1 MRKFILALA
10 AAVTLPAA
18 AQNIDIESLSGLQF
32 SFGNPGARA
41 LGMGGAFLGLADDA
55 SAAEANPAGLTILR
69 KPEVSIELRNFV
81 EQQSFTTSGTYPN
94 IERTAFNHHSNAA
107 VISFGSIVY
116 PIKNFTIGAYYHEP
130 LNNEGGGFVIPQRDP
145 FTGDVTPLP
154 DFFMPQE
161 RIGNTD
167 EYRFSGGPITE
178 QECFARRLQFNDPF
192 TCVQRVVKPF
202 VSALAVRQR
211 TIGISG
217 AWQAHPRFSVGA
229 TARYQRFR
237 ESAATL
243 RFALLPNS
251 QLVLDQTLIQATAQE
266 SDGGVELGEETD
278 ITFAVGFKWT
288 PIDMV
293 SIGAVYKEGA
303 EYDTA
308 LFYAD
313 SANTGGQFITAAETT
328 FHLPDVAGLGI
339 SVRPIP
345 SLTINADAVRVTYSN
360 LVDDFISAGADVTGL
375 DDPFQ
380 ADDVTELRF
389 GAEYLFPT
397 KIPVAIRAGYWM
409 DPAHSVTWRGPL
421 NHESFVAEAL
431 LFPEGQDQ
439 EHYTIGAGLAW
450 PRFQID
456 VAYDTSDTYKAG
468 SISMV
473 TRF

>member
-10 AAVTLPAA
+10 AAVALPAA

-32 SFGNPGARA
+32 TFGNPGARA

-69 KPEVSIELRNFV
+69 KPEISIELRNFV
-81 EQQSFTTSGTYPN
+81 EQQSFTTSGTFPN
-94 IERTAFNHHSNAA
+94 FERTSFNHHSNAA
-107 VISFGSIVY
+107 VVSFASFVY
-116 PIKNFTIGAYYHEP
+116 PIKNFTVGAYYHEP
-130 LNNEGGGFVIPQRDP
+130 LNNEGGGFVAPQRDD
-145 FTGDVTPLP
+145 FTGEITPLP
-154 DFFMPQE
+154 DFFMPRE

-167 EYRFSGGPITE
+167 EYRYTGGPISE
-178 QECFARRLQFNDPF
+178 QECIQRRIQFNDPF
-192 TCVQRVVKPF
+192 TCVQSVVDPF
-202 VSALAVRQR
+202 ISALAVRQR
-211 TIGISG
+211 TIGLSG

-229 TARYQRFR
+229 TVRYQRFR
-237 ESAATL
+237 EEAATL
-243 RFALLPNS
+243 RFTD
-251 QLVLDQTLIQATAQE
+251 QFELDQTLVQATGRLSNGNIEVA
-266 SDGGVELGEETD
+266 EETD

-288 PIDMV
+288 PIDML
-293 SIGAVYKEGA
+293 SIGGVYKEGA

-313 SANTGGQFITAAETT
+313 LPNTGNQFINAAQTT
-328 FHLPDVAGLGI
+328 FHMPDVAGIGI

-360 LVDDFISAGADVTGL
+360 LVDNFVAAGADVTGL
-375 DDPFQ
+375 GDPFV

-397 KIPVAIRAGYWM
+397 KIPVALRAGYWQ
-409 DPAHSVTWRGPL
+409 DPAHSVAWRGPL
-421 NHESFVAEAL
+421 NHADFVAEAL